1 MKRKPSKHEGAFEGD
16 FAERYAKHH
25 IKMAEKF
32 GRQFSEKLTELGFTK
47 GRIFDSG
54 CGFGGTDIVLAKQF
68 PDSEIVGVDLSEP
81 LLKIANDHAKKENL
95 QGRVVFEKGDVQKV
109 RFEDNYFDV
118 VINLNMAHLVEKP
131 FDMLNEMERV
141 LKPDG
146 FLFIVDLRRSWLCL
160 LEPEI
165 KSGFTV
171 DEAKELIAQSK
182 LRAGTFSKSAL
193 CWRFTTI

>member
-1 MKRKPSKHEGAFEGD
+1 
-16 FAERYAKHH
+16 
-25 IKMAEKF
+25 MAEKF
-32 GRQFSEKLTELGFTK
+32 GREFSKKLTALGYKK

-54 CGFGGTDIVLAKQF
+54 CGFGGTDIVLAKEF
-68 PDSEIVGVDLSEP
+68 PDSEIVGIDLSEP
-81 LLKIANDHAKKENL
+81 LLKLAQDHAIKENV
-95 QGRVVFEKGDVQKV
+95 QDRVVFEKGDVQKV

-131 FDMLNEMERV
+131 IDMLNEMERV

-146 FLFIVDLRRSWLCL
+146 MLFIVDLRRSWLCL

-165 KSGFTV
+165 KSGFNL
-171 DEAKELIAQSK
+171 DEAKELLGQSK

-193 CWRFTTI
+193 WWRFTAS